1 MRRLLPRLPLTLRGR
16 HAPPRPG
23 RRRLLFRLPLALFA
37 ALAAWLYLGL
47 DSDPARI
54 PSPLVGR
61 PAPDFAADG
70 LATADLE
77 GPALVNIF
85 ASWCTPCR
93 AEHPLLAHLAQ
104 EQGVA
109 IYGIA
114 YKDRP
119 EAANAFLAELGNPY
133 RQVGID
139 QDGRAG
145 VEWGVT
151 GVPETFVLDSE
162 GVVAFKHTGPLTP
175 DAVRRGLLPALGR

>member
-1 MRRLLPRLPLTLRGR
+1 MRRLLFL
-16 HAPPRPG
+16 
-23 RRRLLFRLPLALFA
+23 LPLAVFA
-37 ALAAWLYLGL
+37 ALATWLYLGL
-47 DSDPARI
+47 GGDPARI

-61 PAPDFAADG
+61 PAPAFAADG

-85 ASWCTPCR
+85 ASWCVPCR
-93 AEHPLLAHLAQ
+93 AEHPLLAHLAE

-114 YKDRP
+114 YKDKP

-133 RQVGID
+133 RRVGFD
-139 QDGRAG
+139 EDGRAG

-151 GVPETFVLDSE
+151 GVPETFVLDAE

-175 DAVRRGLLPALGR
+175 DAVRRDLMPALRR